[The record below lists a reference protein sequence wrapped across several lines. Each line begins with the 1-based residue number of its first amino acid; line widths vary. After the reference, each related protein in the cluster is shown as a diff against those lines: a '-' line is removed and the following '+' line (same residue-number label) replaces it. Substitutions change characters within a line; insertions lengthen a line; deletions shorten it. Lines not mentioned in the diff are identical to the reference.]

1 SATQFPDFFNARIA
15 GKPAT
20 EIIKDQKWLENE
32 FIPAV
37 QKRGAAIIEA
47 RGLSSAA
54 SAANAVVDHV
64 QAMRSPTPEGDWFSG
79 AVLSDGSYGIPEGL
93 VFGFPLR
100 TKGNGREI
108 VQGLPLN
115 EFARRKIEIT
125 TKELQEEREL
135 TVMLLVDVS
144 SSGEFG
150 SVEKFKNEVAAEI
163 ASVLSYSAI
172 KNNDKVGLIVFSDT
186 IEHYIPPQKGR
197 AHIWNLIRTILNF
210 VPEGRHTNLNLPLEY
225 LLKVQKRKSVAF
237 LISDFQAEGYL
248 RNLRLVRQKHD
259 LIAIAITDPRE
270 SELPD
275 VGWVHLEDSETG
287 ETLLVDTADRTL
299 TEQLARLK
307 IKERQ
312 ERKKQ
317 FHANGVDVIDIQ
329 TDRSLTQPLIQ
340 FFKMREKRL

>member
-1 SATQFPDFFNARIA
+1 MPMLSWLHKLTGSVHEPPPPPDEFDKTIPPELIKKIRNIQVKTNHLVNHMMAGEYVSAFKGRGMEFSEVREYEPGDDVRLIDWNVTARM
-15 GKPAT
+15 GHPY
-20 EIIKDQKWLENE
+20 IKE
-32 FIPAV
+32 F
-37 QKRGAAIIEA
+37 R
-47 RGLSSAA
+47 
-54 SAANAVVDHV
+54 
-64 QAMRSPTPEGDWFSG
+64 
-79 AVLSDGSYGIPEGL
+79 
-93 VFGFPLR
+93 
-100 TKGNGREI
+100 
-108 VQGLPLN
+108 
-115 EFARRKIEIT
+115 
-125 TKELQEEREL
+125 EEREL

-144 SSGEFG
+144 SSGVFG
-150 SVEKFKNEVAAEI
+150 SVEKLKNEVAAEI
-163 ASVLSYSAI
+163 ASVLAYSAI
-172 KNNDKVGLIVFSDT
+172 KNNDKVGLIVFSDK
-186 IEHYIPPQKGR
+186 IEHYISPQKGR

-210 VPEGRHTNLNLPLEY
+210 VPEGRHTDLNLPLEY

-259 LIAIAITDPRE
+259 LIALAISDPRE

-307 IKERQ
+307 IKER
-312 ERKKQ
+312 EKRKKQ